1 MVCYN
6 LYIFNREGTCLFYQ
20 EWSRPKSV
28 KQGAGTTSDDQKMM
42 FGLFF
47 SLKTFAAAMDPKMC
61 ASQPLDHYHCTR
73 RYPVSMSC
81 TSAVLKYASLRTLVA
96 AATFP
101 VLLHRS
107 DDKPQLGAPLKI
119 GQACTFKSFRTNNYK
134 LHFMESPSGVK
145 VYGVPLLNATMLCG
159 TVSIS
164 FAHAMQIVFNTDQS
178 VGNLADCLA
187 YIYSNLYVEYVLK
200 NPLYDPGQPFR

>member
-1 MVCYN
+1 M
-6 LYIFNREGTCLFYQ
+6 FYQ

-47 SLKTFAAAMDPKMC
+47 SLKTFAAAMDPKI
-61 ASQPLDHYHCTR
+61 
-73 RYPVSMSC
+73 
-81 TSAVLKYASLRTLVA
+81 
-96 AATFP
+96 
-101 VLLHRS
+101 S

-145 VYGVPLLNATMLCG
+145 
-159 TVSIS
+159 
-164 FAHAMQIVFNTDQS
+164 IVFNTDQS

-200 NPLYDPGQPFR
+200 NPLYDPGQPFSCELFSNNLNRYIRSIGL